1 MQVIDKR
8 LQFTLRPEELTFW
21 SSVEKKWVQEAETFD
36 LWVGGDSTAALHTTF
51 TII

>member
-1 MQVIDKR
+1 MQAIDKKLR
-8 LQFTLRPEELTFW
+8 ITLGPDELTFW

-51 TII
+51 NIL